1 MPEKRRLTLKDIAKE
16 LGISVSTASR
26 ALNSYPGIAEETIK
40 LVKDFAEKHNYV
52 PNTMAVNFRKNKTM
66 TLGVVVPEIIHYFF
80 SSVISGAIQTAKKHG
95 YNVFVSQTD
104 ELVENEIT
112 TCRAMLSSSVDGLLI
127 SLSNETT
134 DCGHIQEILDE
145 GKPVV
150 QFDKV
155 SDSLE
160 TPKVIV
166 DDYQGSFYGVQH
178 LIDQG
183 YKKIAHI
190 GGWTDVKNSI
200 ERKKGYQDALKKNRM
215 EMHSSWLFHCKD
227 ISEEE
232 GFKFTKEL
240 MESSNPPDA
249 IFCITDLVAMGAMK
263 YLKSKNIKIP
273 DQTGVLGFSNWQLAG
288 LVSPS
293 LSSVDQHGFQMGI
306 KATEILIDLL
316 KSNSLGED
324 ETIEMKT
331 ELIIR
336 ESSVIKSSPE
346 LDAQF

>member
-1 MPEKRRLTLKDIAKE
+1 MSEKRRLTLKDIARE
-16 LGISVSTASR
+16 LGVSVSTASR
-26 ALNSYPGIAEETIK
+26 ALNSYPGISDETIK
-40 LVKDFAEKHNYV
+40 LVKDFAQKHNYV

-66 TLGVVVPEIIHYFF
+66 TLGVIVPEIIHYFF
-80 SSVISGAIQTAKKHG
+80 SSLISGVIQTGKKHG

-104 ELVENEIT
+104 ELVSNEIE

-127 SLSNETT
+127 SLSNETS
-134 DCGHIQEILDE
+134 DCTHIQEIIEE

-155 SDSLE
+155 SDSLA

-166 DDYQGSFYGVQH
+166 DDFQGSFDGVQH
-178 LIDQG
+178 LINQG
-183 YKKIAHI
+183 YKKIAHL
-190 GGWTDVKNSI
+190 GGWPNVKNSI
-200 ERKKGYQDALKKNRM
+200 ERKKGYIEALKKNNM
-215 EMHSSWLFHCKD
+215 EMDSNWLFNCKD

-232 GFKFTKEL
+232 GFDFTKKL

-249 IFCITDLVAMGAMK
+249 IFCITDMVAMGVLK
-263 YLKSKNIKIP
+263 YLKSKNYKIP
-273 DQTGVLGFSNWQLAG
+273 EQVGVLGFSNWQLAG

-306 KATEILIDLL
+306 KATEILIGLL
-316 KSNSLGED
+316 KNNSLGRD

-336 ESSVIKSSPE
+336 ESSRLKSKLVIS
-346 LDAQF
+346 

>member
-1 MPEKRRLTLKDIAKE
+1 MSEKRRLTLKDIARE

-26 ALNSYPGIAEETIK
+26 ALNSYPGISDETIK

-66 TLGVVVPEIIHYFF
+66 TLGLVVPEIIHYFF
-80 SSVISGAIQTAKKHG
+80 SSVVSGAIQTAKKHG

-104 ELVENEIT
+104 ELLQNEII

-127 SLSNETT
+127 SLSNETN
-134 DCGHIQEILDE
+134 DCEHIQEILDE

-150 QFDKV
+150 QIDKV
-155 SDSLE
+155 SDNLP

-166 DDYQGSFYGVQH
+166 DDYQGSFNGVQH

-183 YKKIAHI
+183 YKKIAHLA
-190 GGWTDVKNSI
+190 GWKEVKNSF
-200 ERKKGYQDALKKNRM
+200 ERKRGYLEALKKNKL
-215 EMHSSWLFHCKD
+215 ELDPSWVFHCKD

-232 GFKFTKEL
+232 GFTFAQRL

-249 IFCITDLVAMGAMK
+249 IFCITDLVAMGVLK
-263 YLKSKNIKIP
+263 YLKSKKYKVP
-273 DQTGVLGFSNWQLAG
+273 DQIGVLGFSNWQMAG
-288 LVSPS
+288 LVTPS

-306 KATEILIDLL
+306 KATEILINLL
-316 KSNSLGED
+316 KSNTLGGD
-324 ETIEMKT
+324 ETVELKT
-331 ELIIR
+331 GLVIR
-336 ESSVIKSSPE
+336 ESSM
-346 LDAQF
+346 L